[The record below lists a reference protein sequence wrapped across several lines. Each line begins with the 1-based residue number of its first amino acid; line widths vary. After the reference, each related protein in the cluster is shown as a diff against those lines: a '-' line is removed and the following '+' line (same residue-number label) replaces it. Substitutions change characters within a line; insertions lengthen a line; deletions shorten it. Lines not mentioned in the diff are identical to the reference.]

1 MNVSVTIKGNLSNS
15 SSEKNKNSSKKNDA
29 SIFFK
34 FKKENLDKKKI
45 IKNNIVRKEK
55 NSLNKKGTSNNT
67 TNSFSKGNNIKL
79 SGDPHA
85 RNVINEKKNLSEK
98 KNGFTTKYDSKKSYS
113 SKKSSLLN
121 KLPSSE
127 ITLNK
132 SNLNFFEK
140 KKSKDK
146 QNVNNNING
155 SKLINYVDKLYTNN
169 ENINNNINEKK
180 SSNIFTKNIQ
190 KKNKTNSSNNLN
202 TSNVNKKTYK
212 LGNVL
217 AQPEKFIRKKKN
229 KIIKN
234 LNSLKRNIDI
244 MMKSEQDQNILEEHM
259 SSVSSSSEKKK
270 KNNNNIEQNENMEK
284 LEKNGDDNIYMKD
297 NKKNDEQKGDNN
309 TKEQIHINDDDEKKI
324 FHDKKNDMENNTQET
339 KTNIFQDNTV
349 DTINGHICK
358 DEKILFP
365 YFIEA
370 TYDKNK
376 DIFNE
381 KYDDDDNNNN
391 KETNNLLLPGYHNVT
406 FENLSENNKM
416 YNINNINNINNNNNN
431 NNPEHANIQINN
443 YPISNNIYATNSS
456 FPPYKFI
463 SYLRPKLSPKAYHL
477 KNNEILNN
485 FLFTSAD
492 ITRGTIHQQYN
503 MTVTYPYGVPY
514 INMKNKI
521 NKK

>member
-15 SSEKNKNSSKKNDA
+15 STEKNKNSSKKNDA
-29 SIFFK
+29 SVFFK

-45 IKNNIVRKEK
+45 MKNNIVRKEK
-55 NSLNKKGTSNNT
+55 NNLNRKGTSNNT
-67 TNSFSKGNNIKL
+67 ANSFSKGNNIKL
-79 SGDPHA
+79 SGDTHA
-85 RNVINEKKNLSEK
+85 RNVINEKKNISEK

-113 SKKSSLLN
+113 NKKSSLLN

-127 ITLNK
+127 ITLNN
-132 SNLNFFEK
+132 SNLKFFEK
-140 KKSKDK
+140 KKCKDK
-146 QNVNNNING
+146 QNVINNING

-169 ENINNNINEKK
+169 DNINNNINEKK
-180 SSNIFTKNIQ
+180 SSNIFVKNIQ

-244 MMKSEQDQNILEEHM
+244 MMKCEQDQNILEEHM
-259 SSVSSSSEKKK
+259 SSVSSSNEKQ
-270 KNNNNIEQNENMEK
+270 KNKNNIEQNENMTK

-297 NKKNDEQKGDNN
+297 NKKKDDEQKGDNN
-309 TKEQIHINDDDEKKI
+309 TKEQIHINDHDEMKI
-324 FHDKKNDMENNTQET
+324 LHEQKNDKENYTQET

-349 DTINGHICK
+349 EPINGHICK
-358 DEKILFP
+358 DEKMSSP

-370 TYDKNK
+370 TYDKNT

-381 KYDDDDNNNN
+381 KYYDNN
-391 KETNNLLLPGYHNVT
+391 KETNNLLLSGYNNVT

-416 YNINNINNINNNNNN
+416 YNNNNKN
-431 NNPEHANIQINN
+431 NNPEHANIENDNN
-443 YPISNNIYATNSS
+443 PISNNIYATNSS

-463 SYLRPKLSPKAYHL
+463 SYLRPKLLPKAYHL

-503 MTVTYPYGVPY
+503 MIVTYPYGVPY

-521 NKK
+521 TKK

>member
-15 SSEKNKNSSKKNDA
+15 STEKNKNSSKKNDA
-29 SIFFK
+29 SVFFK

-79 SGDPHA
+79 SGDTHA
-85 RNVINEKKNLSEK
+85 RNVINEKKILSEK

-127 ITLNK
+127 ITLNN
-132 SNLNFFEK
+132 SNLKFFEK

-146 QNVNNNING
+146 QNVINNING
-155 SKLINYVDKLYTNN
+155 SKLINNVDKLYTNN
-169 ENINNNINEKK
+169 DNINNNINEKK

-259 SSVSSSSEKKK
+259 SSVSSSNEKQ
-270 KNNNNIEQNENMEK
+270 KNKNNNIEQNENMTK

-309 TKEQIHINDDDEKKI
+309 TKEQIHINDDDEKKT
-324 FHDKKNDMENNTQET
+324 FHDKKDDMENNTQET
-339 KTNIFQDNTV
+339 KTNIFQDNAV

-358 DEKILFP
+358 DEKMLFP

-370 TYDKNK
+370 TYDKNT

-381 KYDDDDNNNN
+381 KYDDDDNN

-406 FENLSENNKM
+406 FENVSENNKM
-416 YNINNINNINNNNNN
+416 YNINNNNKNNNN
-431 NNPEHANIQINN
+431 
-443 YPISNNIYATNSS
+443 PISNNIYATNSS

-463 SYLRPKLSPKAYHL
+463 SYLRPKLTPKAYHL

-485 FLFTSAD
+485 FLFTSSD
-492 ITRGTIHQQYN
+492 ITRGTIYQQYN
-503 MTVTYPYGVPY
+503 MTVSYPYGVPY

-521 NKK
+521 TKK

>member
-15 SSEKNKNSSKKNDA
+15 SNEKNKNSSKKNEA
-29 SIFFK
+29 SVFFK
-34 FKKENLDKKKI
+34 LKKENLDKKKI
-45 IKNNIVRKEK
+45 IKNIIVRKEK
-55 NSLNKKGTSNNT
+55 NNLNKKGTSNNT
-67 TNSFSKGNNIKL
+67 SNSFSKRNNIKL
-79 SGDPHA
+79 SGDIHA
-85 RNVINEKKNLSEK
+85 RNVINEKKNISEK

-127 ITLNK
+127 ITLNN
-132 SNLNFFEK
+132 SNLKLFEK
-140 KKSKDK
+140 KKGKDK
-146 QNVNNNING
+146 QNVINNING

-169 ENINNNINEKK
+169 DNININNNNINEKK
-180 SSNIFTKNIQ
+180 SSNIFPKNIQ
-190 KKNKTNSSNNLN
+190 KKNKTNSSNNFN

-244 MMKSEQDQNILEEHM
+244 IMKCEEDQNILEERM
-259 SSVSSSSEKKK
+259 SSVSSSNEKE
-270 KNNNNIEQNENMEK
+270 KNKNGIIEQNENMIR
-284 LEKNGDDNIYMKD
+284 LEKNGDDNIT
-297 NKKNDEQKGDNN
+297 KG
-309 TKEQIHINDDDEKKI
+309 QIHMNDNDDEMI
-324 FHDKKNDMENNTQET
+324 TFHDKKNIEKNTQET
-339 KTNIFQDNTV
+339 ETNIFQDNTV
-349 DTINGHICK
+349 ETINNGYICK
-358 DEKILFP
+358 DEKMSSP

-370 TYDKNK
+370 TYDKNT
-376 DIFNE
+376 DIFNK
-381 KYDDDDNNNN
+381 KYYDNN
-391 KETNNLLLPGYHNVT
+391 KETNNLLLPGYNNVT
-406 FENLSENNKM
+406 FENLNENNKM
-416 YNINNINNINNNNNN
+416 YNNKNKNLEYDDNIENDNNS
-431 NNPEHANIQINN
+431 
-443 YPISNNIYATNSS
+443 ISNNIYATNSS

-463 SYLRPKLSPKAYHL
+463 SYLRPKYLPNAYNL
-477 KNNEILNN
+477 KNHDILNN

-521 NKK
+521 NKR